1 MPLRGLAY
9 LATASGSL
17 GQGGLPPVIR
27 QQQGADRKLL
37 KRLIF
42 SR

>member
-9 LATASGSL
+9 LVTASGSL
-17 GQGGLPPVIR
+17 GQGGLPLVIR
-27 QQQGADRKLL
+27 QQQGTDRKLL